1 MAARLTRFRGFYGAN
16 PLHLLTLVAAFALAA
31 HAALNA
37 ITDGSWRV
45 VLAWFLGAVVGHDLV
60 LFPLY
65 AVADRSLGAALRA
78 VRPRAATTELLVS
91 PVNYLRVPALG
102 CGLLFLMFFPGIIQ
116 QGRLSYL
123 AATGLTQQPYLGR
136 WLLLTAAL
144 FTASALAYAIRLA
157 VATGRNRPTTTVP
170 EP

>member
-1 MAARLTRFRGFYGAN
+1 
-16 PLHLLTLVAAFALAA
+16 
-31 HAALNA
+31 
-37 ITDGSWRV
+37 
-45 VLAWFLGAVVGHDLV
+45 
-60 LFPLY
+60 
-65 AVADRSLGAALRA
+65 
-78 VRPRAATTELLVS
+78 
-91 PVNYLRVPALG
+91 VNYLRVPALG
-102 CGLLFLMFFPGIIQ
+102 CALLFLMFSPGIIQ